1 MAKISVVIPSYN
13 HAEFISEA
21 INSVLAQTEPNFEL
35 IIVDDGSTDDS
46 LEVISGFIDPRLTVL
61 TQTNQGAHAAI
72 NRGLGEASGKYLAIL
87 NSDDVYLPQRLEKI
101 VTSFERDSELGVV
114 GSYIEIIDDQ
124 NKSLGIK
131 HGFKDCS
138 PWPLENPERSF
149 RVGSDLKAALLTE
162 NYWSTTSNFVFTRET
177 LERVGKFRPLR
188 YAHDWDFALRAARN
202 TKLALLPEPLMC
214 YRVHERNT
222 IREDQA
228 AMIFEICWCL
238 AVHLPEG
245 VEDEQ
250 FYNEFSIQNR
260 IDQLLNSVYTY
271 GCDRV
276 LSIMLLYKLHE
287 NPEEALNLLEPGNAV
302 REEYMR
308 FIFSRIVN
316 VGDENIVSSGHDGLR
331 NQSVEDR
338 IKSNLDRRI
347 VNLKGFLNP
356 DRK

>member
-1 MAKISVVIPSYN
+1 MAKVSIVIPSYN
-13 HAEFISEA
+13 HAEFISKA
-21 INSVLAQTEPNFEL
+21 INSVLAQTEQDFEL

-46 LEVISGFIDPRLTVL
+46 LEVISGLVDPRLTVL
-61 TQTNQGAHAAI
+61 TQTNQGAHEAI
-72 NRGLGEASGKYLAIL
+72 NRGLREASGKYLAIL
-87 NSDDVYLPQRLEKI
+87 NSDDVYHPQRLEKLI
-101 VTSFERDSELGVV
+101 SALGVDSGLGLV

-124 NKSLGIK
+124 DKFLGVK
-131 HGFKDCS
+131 HGYKDCS

-149 RVGSDLKAALLTE
+149 REGSELKAALLTE
-162 NYWSTTSNFVFTRET
+162 NYWSTTSNYVFTRET

-188 YAHDWDFALRAARN
+188 YTHDWDFVLRVARN
-202 TKLALLPEPLMC
+202 TELAMLPEPLMR

-238 AVHLPEG
+238 AVHLPAG
-245 VEDEQ
+245 VEDEK
-250 FYNEFSIQNR
+250 FTNEFPISYR

-271 GCDRV
+271 DCDRV

-287 NPEEALNLLEPGNAV
+287 NLEEALHLLEPGHAV

-308 FIFSRIVN
+308 FIFSRMAN
-316 VGDENIVSSGHDGLR
+316 EGEENRESSGHDGL
-331 NQSVEDR
+331 QDKSVTEHFR
-338 IKSNLDRRI
+338 GNLERGI
-347 VNLKGFLNP
+347 LNLTRFLNS